1 MSNLGKTYHVD
12 PQFRE
17 SLRAAIDKARYDRTM
32 LDPSARISP
41 DCNMIGSITI
51 GARSAVLAG
60 AILRAD
66 FEPITIA
73 DDSVIED
80 GVVIHGGK
88 GHPVNIGEHTT
99 IGHHCMLH
107 GCTIGDNTLI
117 GMNSCIM
124 NNAVIGN
131 NCLIGAGSLVTE
143 DKVIPDRWMAYGHPV
158 ELVRELTDE
167 EIQDYITIGAESYLL
182 LTEKMLEEGILEN
195 PERSSSKSPS
205 SSF

>member
-1 MSNLGKTYHVD
+1 MSNLGKTYQVD

-17 SLRAAIDKARYDRTM
+17 SLREAIDRARYHNVH
-32 LDPSARISP
+32 LDPTARISP
-41 DCNMIGSITI
+41 QCTLVGSISI

-60 AILRAD
+60 ALLRAD
-66 FEPITIA
+66 FESITVGE
-73 DDSVIED
+73 DSIIED

-88 GHPVNIGEHTT
+88 GHPVTIGEHTT

-124 NNAVIGN
+124 NNARIGN

-143 DKVIPDRWMAYGHPV
+143 DKVIPDRWLAYGHPV
-158 ELVRELTDE
+158 ELIREMTDE
-167 EIQDYITIGAESYLL
+167 EIQDYVTIGAESYLM

-195 PERSSSKSPS
+195 PSPERGTDIG
-205 SSF
+205 